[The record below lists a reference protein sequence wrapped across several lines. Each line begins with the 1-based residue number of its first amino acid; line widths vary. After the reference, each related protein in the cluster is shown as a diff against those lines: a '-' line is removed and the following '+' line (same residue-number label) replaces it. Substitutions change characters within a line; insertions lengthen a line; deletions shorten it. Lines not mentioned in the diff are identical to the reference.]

1 LSVLMRAAGELKER
15 HDFERNATCAAA
27 IVMITVTVC
36 GIGTN
41 LTARS
46 GLARTGWQTGVCA
59 GDFDNGGWDDLM
71 LTYWS
76 EQLYRTPPF
85 VSAWMVEVGR
95 LTCVPI
101 FTSSSAAT
109 QSFSSAVR
117 NFSIQNGL
125 AGGSTWATPQ
135 TTAGIPSSISSHRQ
149 LLTLASSPPS
159 NVPAH
164 PDGYWDNVLTMGFEE
179 ICCFD
184 QDFRKS
190 AAVLG
195 CKSVKS

>member
-27 IVMITVTVC
+27 IVIITVTVC

-46 GLARTGWQTGVCA
+46 GLARTGWQTGVCV

-109 QSFSSAVR
+109 NPFPQPSGISLYRTVWQEEVR
-117 NFSIQNGL
+117 GQHRKPDSEGRREFVVGL
-125 AGGSTWATPQ
+125 GP
-135 TTAGIPSSISSHRQ
+135 SISTSKTVES
-149 LLTLASSPPS
+149 LSDASGSES
-159 NVPAH
+159 QAS
-164 PDGYWDNVLTMGFEE
+164 
-179 ICCFD
+179 
-184 QDFRKS
+184 QR
-190 AAVLG
+190 
-195 CKSVKS
+195 